1 MYITYFFKFA
11 ACSAL
16 LLMLYYWVLEKEK
29 MLTFNRFYLLFS
41 LVFSGLAPLFTF
53 ELPLFPPETSALI
66 TENALPFAPLSFAEI
81 QHTPPIVSA
90 IDSTQN
96 LTWEAYC
103 WVIYGVITLVLL
115 VRLVKNLYSFWVSIR
130 KNQVKNTDH
139 LKLVLLSRKTT
150 PYSFGSYVFVNQGE
164 YEKGEIE
171 SEILLHEQA
180 HIQQRHSLDIVFVEL
195 LLVFTWWNP
204 TLWLY
209 RKAIMLNHEF
219 LADDWVLKTSKNRA
233 VYQQLLLQ
241 KITQNKN
248 VMLASPF
255 NYLITK
261 KRFKM
266 MNRITSHSRMYAL
279 QAFSIML
286 FGALL
291 FVFSDISFAQN
302 ADKTSSKV
310 VPQSTAKADFT
321 NEGVSQAMLDEYQQ
335 IIEKYLVKGEK
346 NGKEWYRL
354 DKVSEPDRARLE
366 TIFRAMSKEQ
376 QLEQKW
382 AMIPPLKPF
391 PPTVLTEK
399 EFDAY
404 KNPKIY
410 GVWIDDKKVPNS
422 VLNKYKASDFSLALV
437 SKLYKNA
444 QATIGFKY
452 KFQLNLMTTGY
463 YEKYRDEHLANKKY
477 WLTNNM
483 DKFRRD
489 NQKK

>member
-1 MYITYFFKFA
+1 MIPYFFKFT
-11 ACSAL
+11 ACSVVL
-16 LLMLYYWVLEKEK
+16 LILYHLVLEKEK

-41 LVFSGLAPLFTF
+41 IVFSGLAPLLTF
-53 ELPLFPPETSALI
+53 ELSLLPPATSALVN
-66 TENALPFAPLSFAEI
+66 EDFLSVVPLSFSDIQNASPGTPEI
-81 QHTPPIVSA
+81 SG
-90 IDSTQN
+90 TQQ
-96 LTWEAYC
+96 LTQEAYC
-103 WVIYGVITLVLL
+103 WAIYGAITLILL
-115 VRLVKNLYSFWVSIR
+115 VRLLNNLYSFWKSIHT
-130 KNQVKNTDH
+130 NQVTKNNY
-139 LKLVLLSRKTT
+139 LQLVLLTQKTT

-164 YEKGEIE
+164 YENGEIE
-171 SEILLHEQA
+171 SEILVHEQA
-180 HIQQRHSLDIVFVEL
+180 HIRQRHSLDIVFVEL
-195 LLVFTWWNP
+195 LLVFAWWNP
-204 TLWLY
+204 ALWLY

-219 LADDWVLKTSKNRA
+219 LADDWVIKISNNVV
-233 VYQQLLLQ
+233 VYQHLLLQ
-241 KITQNKN
+241 KITHNKN
-248 VMLASPF
+248 IMLASPF

-266 MNRITSHSRMYAL
+266 MNKITSHSHMYAL
-279 QAFSIML
+279 QAFSMML

-291 FVFSDISFAQN
+291 LVFGDVSFAQN
-302 ADKTSSKV
+302 ADKTAPKV
-310 VPQSTAKADFT
+310 VSQSTTKADFT
-321 NEGVSQAMLDEYQQ
+321 KEGVSQAMVDEYQQ
-335 IIEKYLVKGEK
+335 IIEKYLIKGGK

-354 DKVSEPDRARLE
+354 DRVSEPDRARLE
-366 TIFRAMSKEQ
+366 VIFRAMSEEQ
-376 QLEQKW
+376 QLKQNW

-422 VLNKYKASDFSLALV
+422 ALNKYKASDFSLALV

-463 YEKYRDEHLANKKY
+463 YEKYRAEHLANKKY

-483 DKFRRD
+483 NKFRRD